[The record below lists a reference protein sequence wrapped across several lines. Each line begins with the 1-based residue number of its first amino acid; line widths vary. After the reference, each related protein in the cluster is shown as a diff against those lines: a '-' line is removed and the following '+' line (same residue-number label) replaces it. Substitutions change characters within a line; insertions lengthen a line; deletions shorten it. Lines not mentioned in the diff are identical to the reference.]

1 VSFTLVDEWEGGFGW
16 VQDEF
21 MRRASHAL
29 AVDGRVWLTDPVD
42 DTELDDTEL
51 EEHVRTLGEP
61 AGVLQLFD
69 HHGRGCAAW
78 AERLRV
84 PLLRAWEGAGGAP
97 FETLPVA
104 RLPFWREAALWEPR
118 SRTLVCGDALG
129 TADLFRASG
138 ETVAVHPLLR
148 LVPPRVLASVEPER
162 ILVGH
167 GPGVHAG
174 ATPALRHALANA
186 RRGLPD
192 AWWHALRAVRASRS

>member
-1 VSFTLVDEWEGGFGW
+1 MTFTLVDDAPDCLGW
-16 VQDEF
+16 LQDEA
-21 MRRASHAL
+21 MARTSHAL
-29 AVDGRVWLTDPVD
+29 AVDGRVWLVDPVD
-42 DTELDDTEL
+42 EPEL
-51 EEHVRTLGEP
+51 EARVRALGDP

-69 HHGRGCAAW
+69 RHGRGCEAW
-78 AERLRV
+78 AARLGV
-84 PLLRAWEGAGGAP
+84 PALRAWETLGDAP
-97 FETLPVA
+97 FQPLVVGA
-104 RLPFWREAALWEPR
+104 RRWWREVALWEPR

-186 RRGLPD
+186 HRGLPD